1 MKKFLALMLAI
12 LTVLSCA
19 VVASASEV
27 AGTQQL
33 TITYTE
39 PEATYTLNIPQ
50 DTTIDLKNN
59 DLSIAY
65 ATLTGSANFWGKRLE
80 VLMQPDG
87 FTDKSGTDTVTN
99 ALYNF
104 TMTLADGS
112 TVDDL
117 MLTFGELADTST
129 GALVTNPQSNGQSIT
144 DMDLH
149 FYIGA
154 GPAFQNA
161 IEGLDYTST
170 IQFNAAV
177 VKNGETSPFDTTE

>member
-1 MKKFLALMLAI
+1 MSNGKYSTQSKLHIVIAVLLALLILLLTALAFGVGFLLGQRHCNAHNHEI
-12 LTVLSCA
+12 AVPTELSEITA
-19 VVASASEV
+19 PSKLPE
-27 AGTQQL
+27 TQAA
-33 TITYTE
+33 TE
-39 PEATYTLNIPQ
+39 PVE
-50 DTTIDLKNN
+50 KNN

-149 FYIGA
+149 F
-154 GPAFQNA
+154 
-161 IEGLDYTST
+161 
-170 IQFNAAV
+170 
-177 VKNGETSPFDTTE
+177 